1 MRTVLALLSCL
12 LLTTV
17 ASLATGNPRFPQSVA
32 SGDPSSGSVVL
43 WTRVAGLGA
52 DGLVSLKISSSGTL
66 ALVGSHE
73 ELSGTNL
80 WSGGKLTA
88 QTSHDGVVKMVAS
101 GLQADT
107 YYYYQFTYNGTRSPI
122 GRTKTAPSASSTRQV
137 KYASIVCNDY
147 VGRYF
152 NVLKHL
158 CEQEADQIDF
168 VLNLGDYIYETTGNP
183 SFQTTSAARSMT
195 LTNPSEAIPLT
206 SASGATYYAAQ
217 SVGNY
222 RDIYKTIRQDPQL
235 QRLHELFPMVSVWD
249 DHEFSDDSWKDNA
262 TYLNGYTSEQE
273 TQRKKNSEQV
283 WLEFIPNK
291 LGLNAS
297 STAVQTGTSNLFPN
311 ATLTGAMNFGKN
323 LDLILTDNR
332 SDRPDHIIPEDA
344 FPASIAV
351 DQDGVIAVLAAAN
364 GLSASVFQLYAWPS
378 AKASFDAYLDIDASE
393 NAVLK
398 ATLKG
403 IASAGIGGSTGTAY
417 ATSKVSGKLGVLYIN
432 AMLDAAGAT
441 SLKISDTA
449 AASLPRGISYYL
461 MGKQSFFSEYGSRYQ
476 LVNDTFSIYAAYTYQ
491 LWIASSGALGR
502 DQAFYTNAQVNALAT
517 ALGTSAAAQ
526 NNWRMVV
533 SSAPFTPIRV
543 NYGTT
548 TSALSSLLPTQG
560 TFGGAPITPG
570 ALGMT
575 SFIPDVLKVKYLLNA
590 DEVSGFP
597 QFKQGIVNLLAA
609 YNAVIVSGDI
619 HASMFGKL
627 AGSGTLS
634 GTTTDVTGKNVFDV
648 TVPSATSGE
657 FRAAFDGAIATV
669 EGLITSSLRKAT
681 GSTAGV
687 FAMNATQKQA
697 LVDAS
702 DSFIKDVTPEM
713 VDINTKAHGY
723 TVFSAGSTAL
733 VAETRTI
740 DTTEVYNNLYSL
752 TPSQLDKKFNRKS
765 FSIAKDTASGLLH
778 SVPVPQFTSGTLATS
793 TQFTSVS
800 YQIIASNSPTTY
812 AATGLPSGL
821 SLNSSTGLI
830 SGTATA
836 AGTYSVTLTATN
848 TTGAA
853 SKTLLVTVS
862 EPLVRVGETVSLNFG
877 NLKSSATQLALKS
890 GTLLPS
896 GLQFNATTGI
906 LSGKVSASVGTY
918 SFDVLEKS
926 GSTTVK
932 TSTIRITVEALPEA
946 LSGSFES
953 VLETGKLL
961 TPSGVLRVSL
971 TRLGRWTASLDF
983 AGAFQRSVTGT
994 FGAAPGTTTA
1004 SININFPAQ
1013 GNCAAVSTTI
1023 NLGGELPLISGTY
1036 TAGTETGVIRGVRL
1050 ASAGELPTEECKIT
1064 GLFDS
1069 GDQDGVTYPAG
1080 FGWVKGFATRQG
1092 GVILTGMLGD
1102 SKPVSASLRASASGQ
1117 TVVWVQPY
1125 RSRASYVGGVIDV
1138 KNITQTLGSTAR
1150 LSSGLTWHRQADTA
1164 DSYAPSSFAAPLQ
1177 ISAWVSRFV
1186 PNSSYTGLA
1195 TALGLTDRLF
1205 TLETD
1210 GAGLSNATPNL
1221 RGLPTKFRLDSG
1233 LRLAPLNNA
1242 TNVQWSGVV
1251 NPLDGSF
1258 SGALVFPSA
1267 ARSSVGIRAN
1277 AYGVLLQDAQA
1288 QLDGLVGGGL
1298 LRTPLETRAGL
1309 FGSAMLQLS
1318 K

>member
-1 MRTVLALLSCL
+1 M
-12 LLTTV
+12 
-17 ASLATGNPRFPQSVA
+17 
-32 SGDPSSGSVVL
+32 
-43 WTRVAGLGA
+43 
-52 DGLVSLKISSSGTL
+52 SLKISSSGTL
-66 ALVGSHE
+66 ALVGSQE
-73 ELSGTNL
+73 ELSGSNL
-80 WSGGKLTA
+80 WSGGKLAA
-88 QTSHDGVVKMVAS
+88 QASHDGVVKMVAS

-158 CEQEADQIDF
+158 CDQEADQIDF

-291 LGLNAS
+291 LGLNFS

-323 LDLILTDNR
+323 LDLIITDNR
-332 SDRPDHIIPEDA
+332 SNRP
-344 FPASIAV
+344 
-351 DQDGVIAVLAAAN
+351 
-364 GLSASVFQLYAWPS
+364 
-378 AKASFDAYLDIDASE
+378 SE

-417 ATSKVSGKLGVLYIN
+417 AASKVSGKLGVLYIN

-441 SLKISDTA
+441 SLKISDTT

-491 LWIASSGALGR
+491 LWVVSSGALGR

-533 SSAPFTPIRV
+533 SSAPFTPLRV

-560 TFGGAPITPG
+560 TFGGAPITPVS
-570 ALGMT
+570 LGMT
-575 SFIPDVLKVKYLLNA
+575 SFIPNELKVKYLL
-590 DEVSGFP
+590 
-597 QFKQGIVNLLAA
+597 
-609 YNAVIVSGDI
+609 
-619 HASMFGKL
+619 L
-627 AGSGTLS
+627 AGSGTVT

-657 FRAAFDGAIATV
+657 FRAAFDGAISTV

-697 LVDAS
+697 LIDAS
-702 DSFIKDVTPEM
+702 DAFIKDVTPEM
-713 VDINTKAHGY
+713 VDLNTKAHGY
-723 TVFSAGSTAL
+723 TVFSAGSSAL

-752 TPSQLDKKFNRKS
+752 TPIQLDKKFNRKS
-765 FSIAKDTASGLLH
+765 FSIAKDATSGLLH
-778 SVPVPQFTSGTLATS
+778 SVPVPQFSGGTSAMS

-836 AGTYSVTLTATN
+836 AGTYSVTLTAT
-848 TTGAA
+848 
-853 SKTLLVTVS
+853 K
-862 EPLVRVGETVSLNFG
+862 GETVNLSLG
-877 NLKSSATQLALKS
+877 NLKSGATQLALKS

-896 GLQFNATTGI
+896 GLQFNATTGV
-906 LSGKVSASVGTY
+906 LSGKVAASVGTY
-918 SFDVLEKS
+918 SFDVVEKS
-926 GSTTVK
+926 GSTTLK
-932 TSTIRITVEALPEA
+932 TNTIRITVEALPEA

-961 TPSGVLRVSL
+961 SPSGVLRVSL

-983 AGAFQRSVTGT
+983 AGAFQRSVTGS
-994 FGAAPGTTTA
+994 FSAVPGTTTA
-1004 SININFPAQ
+1004 SVNINFPAQ
-1013 GNCAAVSTTI
+1013 GNCAAVSTTV

-1050 ASAGELPTEECKIT
+1050 ANSSELPTEDCKIT

-1102 SKPVSASLRASASGQ
+1102 AKPVSASLRASASGQ
-1117 TVVWVQPY
+1117 AVVWMQPY

-1138 KNITQTLGSTAR
+1138 KNITQTLNSTAR

-1164 DSYAPSSFAAPLQ
+1164 DSYAPSSFVAPLQ

-1195 TALGLTDRLF
+1195 TALGL
-1205 TLETD
+1205 
-1210 GAGLSNATPNL
+1210 
-1221 RGLPTKFRLDSG
+1221 
-1233 LRLAPLNNA
+1233 
-1242 TNVQWSGVV
+1242 
-1251 NPLDGSF
+1251 
-1258 SGALVFPSA
+1258 
-1267 ARSSVGIRAN
+1267 
-1277 AYGVLLQDAQA
+1277 
-1288 QLDGLVGGGL
+1288 
-1298 LRTPLETRAGL
+1298 
-1309 FGSAMLQLS
+1309 
-1318 K
+1318 